1 MLDLSDDQSQAID
14 LITKEL
20 KANQKASLHGFA
32 GTGKTTIARL
42 IAANFGSGHYL
53 AYTGKAADVLRSKGG
68 TGARTIHSAFYS
80 LDGERADGQPKFF
93 TVAPVAGPFRR
104 GLIVLDEA
112 SMVPKHTMDLILEHV
127 DFWEDLHLLC
137 IGDPF
142 QLPPVNDDPHEFM
155 SQPPTAMLSQIHRQA
170 AGDPILRLATQIRL
184 GEKTDGDGI
193 TFANA
198 NDIDDSI
205 LADVDI
211 VLTGRNET
219 RRHINH
225 HVRKVKGY
233 DGETPAV
240 GERVVCL
247 RNNAR
252 VGVYNGSTYMVTD
265 STEVVNE
272 DAVAL
277 TVRDGEGQRYGVKC
291 RSADFTG
298 NAGKWEI
305 GYDHFD
311 FGHAI
316 TVHKAQ
322 GSEFDRVVLA
332 NEPIGSSAELK
343 RRWMYTGI
351 TRAKGQL
358 TIMQMA

>member
-1 MLDLSDDQSQAID
+1 MVDLSDDQSQAVD
-14 LITKEL
+14 AVKKEL
-20 KANQKASLHGFA
+20 TTNQIASLHGFA
-32 GTGKTTIARL
+32 GTGKSTIAKT
-42 IAANFGSGHYL
+42 IAEGFGSGHYL

-68 TGARTIHSAFYS
+68 DGARTIHSAFYS
-80 LDGERADGQPKFF
+80 FDGERADGQPKFF

-142 QLPPVNDDPHEFM
+142 QLPPVNDNPHEFM
-155 SQPPTAMLSQIHRQA
+155 SQAPTAMLSQIHRQA

-184 GEKTDGDGI
+184 GQKPDGEGI
-193 TFANA
+193 TFTNA
-198 NDIDDSI
+198 NTIDDSI
-205 LADVDI
+205 LADADI

-219 RRHINH
+219 RRYINK

-233 DGETPAV
+233 DSENPAV

-247 RNNAR
+247 RNNPR
-252 VGVYNGSTYMVTD
+252 LGIYNGSTYVVTD
-265 STEVVNE
+265 VAATAKN
-272 DAVAL
+272 AVKL
-277 TVRDGEGQRYGVKC
+277 TVRDADGRSFQARC
-291 RSADFTG
+291 RASDFTG
-298 NAGKWEI
+298 VAGKWEQ
-305 GYDHFD
+305 GFDQFD

-332 NEPIGSSAELK
+332 NEPIGSTADLK
-343 RRWMYTGI
+343 RRWMYTAI